1 MKIICIGRNYVEH
14 AKEMNAPLPPAPIFF
29 MKPESALLRTRD
41 FFYPK
46 FTKNLHYE
54 CEIVLKIDKVG
65 KNIDEKFAHKYYS
78 SCTLGLDFTARDIQ
92 QNCKE
97 KGLPWEIAK
106 SFDQS
111 APLSKIWIPIKNKAE
126 EIKFEL
132 EKNVNLVKFEKNRIE
147 ISFNDSLDKDFVK
160 DLSTKL
166 FEWTKERWIITLSKS
181 KGDLS
186 IREKKENEKK
196 ILIEKAKQTEI
207 YKNFME
213 NFPDAELVDVKSIS
227 KEDKDND

>member
-14 AKEMNAPLPPAPIFF
+14 AKEMNAPPPPAPIFF

-46 FTKNLHYE
+46 FTNNLHYE

-65 KNIDEKFAHKYYS
+65 KNIDEKFAHTYYS

-111 APLSKIWIPIKNKAE
+111 APLSKIWIPIKNKEE

-132 EKNVNLVKFEKNRIE
+132 EKNGEIVQKGTSHSMIFTFDQIIAYVSKF
-147 ISFNDSLDKDFVK
+147 
-160 DLSTKL
+160 
-166 FEWTKERWIITLSKS
+166 ITLK
-181 KGDLS
+181 KGDLIYTGTPS
-186 IREKKENEKK
+186 GVGEVK
-196 ILIEKAKQTEI
+196 IGDNLKCLLMGE
-207 YKNFME
+207 
-213 NFPDAELVDVKSIS
+213 DVLNLNIK
-227 KEDKDND
+227 

>member
-14 AKEMNAPLPPAPIFF
+14 AKEMNAPLPTAPIFF
-29 MKPESALLRTRD
+29 MKPETALLRTRD

-46 FTKNLHYE
+46 FTSNLHYE

-65 KNIDEKFAHKYYS
+65 KNIDEKFAHTYYS
-78 SCTLGLDFTARDIQ
+78 SCTLGIDFTARDVQ

-111 APLSKIWIPIKNKAE
+111 APLSKTWIPLTGAKQ

-132 EKNVNLVKFEKNRIE
+132 EKNGKTVQKGSNFNMIFSFDQIIAYISKF
-147 ISFNDSLDKDFVK
+147 
-160 DLSTKL
+160 
-166 FEWTKERWIITLSKS
+166 ITLK
-181 KGDLS
+181 KGDLIFTGTPAGVGAIEIGDNLKCLLMGKDVLNFN
-186 IREKKENEKK
+186 IR
-196 ILIEKAKQTEI
+196 
-207 YKNFME
+207 
-213 NFPDAELVDVKSIS
+213 
-227 KEDKDND
+227 

>member
-14 AKEMNAPLPPAPIFF
+14 AKEMNASLPSAPIFF
-29 MKPESALLRTRD
+29 MKPETALLRTRD

-46 FTKNLHYE
+46 FTSNLHYE

-65 KNIDEKFAHKYYS
+65 KNIDEKFAHTYYS
-78 SCTLGLDFTARDIQ
+78 SCTLGIDFTARDIQ

-111 APLSKIWIPIKNKAE
+111 APLSKTWIPLTGAKQ

-132 EKNVNLVKFEKNRIE
+132 EKNGKTVQKGSNFNMIFSFDQIIAYISKF
-147 ISFNDSLDKDFVK
+147 
-160 DLSTKL
+160 
-166 FEWTKERWIITLSKS
+166 ITLK
-181 KGDLS
+181 KGDLIFTGTPAGVGAVEIGDNLKCLLMGKDVLNFN
-186 IREKKENEKK
+186 IR
-196 ILIEKAKQTEI
+196 
-207 YKNFME
+207 
-213 NFPDAELVDVKSIS
+213 
-227 KEDKDND
+227 

>member
-111 APLSKIWIPIKNKAE
+111 APLSKIWIPIKNKEE

-132 EKNVNLVKFEKNRIE
+132 EKNGEIVQKGTSHSMIFTFDQIIAYVSKF
-147 ISFNDSLDKDFVK
+147 
-160 DLSTKL
+160 
-166 FEWTKERWIITLSKS
+166 ITLK
-181 KGDLS
+181 KGDLIYTGTPS
-186 IREKKENEKK
+186 GVGEVK
-196 ILIEKAKQTEI
+196 IGDNLKCLLMGE
-207 YKNFME
+207 
-213 NFPDAELVDVKSIS
+213 DVLNLNIK
-227 KEDKDND
+227 

>member
-14 AKEMNAPLPPAPIFF
+14 AKEMNAPLPSAPIFF
-29 MKPESALLRTRD
+29 MKPETALLRTRD

-46 FTKNLHYE
+46 FTSNLHYE

-65 KNIDEKFAHKYYS
+65 KNIDEKFAHTYYS
-78 SCTLGLDFTARDIQ
+78 SCTLGIDFTARDVQ

-111 APLSKIWIPIKNKAE
+111 APLSKTWIPLTGAKQ

-132 EKNVNLVKFEKNRIE
+132 EKNGKTVQKGSNFNMIFSFDQIIAYISKF
-147 ISFNDSLDKDFVK
+147 
-160 DLSTKL
+160 
-166 FEWTKERWIITLSKS
+166 ITLK
-181 KGDLS
+181 KGDLIFTGTPAGVGAIEIGDNLKCLLMGKDVLNFN
-186 IREKKENEKK
+186 IR
-196 ILIEKAKQTEI
+196 
-207 YKNFME
+207 
-213 NFPDAELVDVKSIS
+213 
-227 KEDKDND
+227 

>member
-14 AKEMNAPLPPAPIFF
+14 AKEMNAPMPPAPIFF

-111 APLSKIWIPIKNKAE
+111 APLSKIWIPIKNKEE

-132 EKNVNLVKFEKNRIE
+132 EKNGEIVQKGSSHSMIFTFDQIIAYVSKF
-147 ISFNDSLDKDFVK
+147 
-160 DLSTKL
+160 
-166 FEWTKERWIITLSKS
+166 ITLK
-181 KGDLS
+181 KGDLIYTGTPS
-186 IREKKENEKK
+186 GVGEVK
-196 ILIEKAKQTEI
+196 IGDNLKCLLMGE
-207 YKNFME
+207 
-213 NFPDAELVDVKSIS
+213 DVLNLNIK
-227 KEDKDND
+227 

>member
-14 AKEMNAPLPPAPIFF
+14 AKEMNAPLPTAPIFF
-29 MKPESALLRTRD
+29 MKPETALLRTRD

-46 FTKNLHYE
+46 FTSNLHYE

-65 KNIDEKFAHKYYS
+65 KNIDEKFAHTYYS
-78 SCTLGLDFTARDIQ
+78 SCTLGIDFTARDIQ

-111 APLSKIWIPIKNKAE
+111 APLSKTWIPLTGAKQ

-132 EKNVNLVKFEKNRIE
+132 EKNGKTVQKGSNFNMIFSFDQIIAYISKF
-147 ISFNDSLDKDFVK
+147 
-160 DLSTKL
+160 
-166 FEWTKERWIITLSKS
+166 ITLK
-181 KGDLS
+181 KGDLIFTGTPAGVGAIEIGDNLKCLLMGKDVLNFN
-186 IREKKENEKK
+186 IR
-196 ILIEKAKQTEI
+196 
-207 YKNFME
+207 
-213 NFPDAELVDVKSIS
+213 
-227 KEDKDND
+227 

>member
-14 AKEMNAPLPPAPIFF
+14 AKEMNAPLPSTPVFF
-29 MKPESALLRTRD
+29 MKPETALLRTRD

-46 FTKNLHYE
+46 FTSNLHYE

-65 KNIDEKFAHKYYS
+65 KNIDEKFSHNYYS
-78 SCTLGLDFTARDIQ
+78 SCTLGIDFTARDVQ

-111 APLSKIWIPIKNKAE
+111 APLSKIWIPLKNSNQ

-132 EKNVNLVKFEKNRIE
+132 EKNGNTVQNGSSLNMIF
-147 ISFNDSLDKDFVK
+147 SFDQ
-160 DLSTKL
+160 
-166 FEWTKERWIITLSKS
+166 IITYVSKFITLK
-181 KGDLS
+181 KGDLIFTGTPAGVGQVEIGDNLKCLLLGKEVLNFN
-186 IREKKENEKK
+186 IR
-196 ILIEKAKQTEI
+196 
-207 YKNFME
+207 
-213 NFPDAELVDVKSIS
+213 
-227 KEDKDND
+227 